1 MLSKEEVRHLANL
14 SKLEL
19 SEEESEEFTK
29 QLGDIL
35 DYIGKIMDVDTEDV
49 PPTYHPLENT
59 NVLREDKVTNSDDRD
74 NLLDEAPDKIDSQF
88 RVPGRK

>member
-19 SEEESEEFTK
+19 TEAESEEFSE
-29 QLGDIL
+29 QLGNIL
-35 DYIGKIMDVDTEDV
+35 EYIGKIMDVDTEDV

-74 NLLDEAPDKIDSQF
+74 SLLAEAPDKIENQF

>member
-19 SEEESEEFTK
+19 SEEESEEFTE

-35 DYIGKIMDVDTEDV
+35 SYIGKIMDVDTEDV
-49 PPTYHPLENT
+49 PPTYHPLRI
-59 NVLREDKVTNSDDRD
+59 LM
-74 NLLDEAPDKIDSQF
+74 F
-88 RVPGRK
+88 